1 MLYREGDPAEY
12 VYLVKEG
19 QFEVTRML
27 TYNEDQSAKN
37 KKIFADP
44 MKANKFT
51 GCSQLSNLKK
61 IKQQQV
67 YVSSVC
73 LIVVAVPLRKRKHHR
88 R

>member
-1 MLYREGDPAEY
+1 VLYREGDPAEY

-67 YVSSVC
+67 YVSSG
-73 LIVVAVPLRKRKHHR
+73 IG
-88 R
+88 